1 MPQALS
7 LETPETLTMGDLRN
21 RLLGFDKDE
30 YTGRYVLRVRG
41 LGAVYV
47 NGNVVKRFK
56 GIDSVLK
63 APSDW
68 IAAIRPW
75 RGDYWLYRIA
85 SPAYVDVPG
94 EVVLRAIRDALPGVE
109 GFGRWEA
116 EGLWQ
121 YEGALYGSI
130 TGVLGR
136 GSHPRVG
143 EFKYLLR
150 VTWGDDGYTAFR
162 IVRTIGVVVCENG
175 LVAGEDSY
183 TRVFHSRLNKPIE
196 SKIND
201 VLGRIR
207 RIISMEKP
215 SVSEIERL
223 MVPIE
228 PKVIEDLSKR
238 FSDFPRLYAGYRAQ
252 YGDTLMAVLQALGWI
267 ATHGSSRNSE
277 RAVSAMSRLASLN

>member
-1 MPQALS
+1 
-7 LETPETLTMGDLRN
+7 LE
-21 RLLGFDKDE
+21 GFDKDE
-30 YTGRYVLRVRG
+30 YWGRYYLRVRG
-41 LGAVYV
+41 LGDVFV
-47 NGNVVKRFK
+47 NGNVIKRFK

-63 APSDW
+63 APGDW

-85 SPAYVDVPG
+85 SPAYVDVPA
-94 EVVLRAIRDALPGVE
+94 ELVLRAIRDALPGVE

-121 YEGALYGSI
+121 YEGALYGEV

-183 TRVFHSRLNKPIE
+183 TRVFHSRLNKPLDE
-196 SKIND
+196 KIREVIN
-201 VLGRIR
+201 RIR

-228 PKVIEDLSKR
+228 PKVIEDLSRR
-238 FSDFPRLYAGYRAQ
+238 FSDFPRLYAEYKSQ
-252 YGDTLMAVLQALGWI
+252 YGDTLMAVLQTLGWI

-277 RAVSAMSRLASLN
+277 RAISSMSRLASLN

>member
-1 MPQALS
+1 MLY
-7 LETPETLTMGDLRN
+7 L
-21 RLLGFDKDE
+21 
-30 YTGRYVLRVRG
+30 VLRG
-41 LGAVYV
+41 LAV
-47 NGNVVKRFK
+47 GKVK
-56 GIDSVLK
+56 
-63 APSDW
+63 
-68 IAAIRPW
+68 
-75 RGDYWLYRIA
+75 
-85 SPAYVDVPG
+85 
-94 EVVLRAIRDALPGVE
+94 
-109 GFGRWEA
+109 
-116 EGLWQ
+116 GLWQ

-228 PKVIEDLSKR
+228 PKVIEDLSRR

-252 YGDTLMAVLQALGWI
+252 YGDTLLAVMQALGYI

>member
-7 LETPETLTMGDLRN
+7 LETPETLTMGELRQ
-21 RLLGFDKDE
+21 RLLGYDFSE
-30 YTGRYVLRVRG
+30 YWGRYYLRVRG
-41 LGAVYV
+41 LGDVFV
-47 NGNVVKRFK
+47 NGNVIKRFK

-63 APSDW
+63 APGDW

-121 YEGALYGSI
+121 YEGAEYGEV
-130 TGVLGR
+130 TGVLGKD
-136 GSHPRVG
+136 SHPRVG

-201 VLGRIR
+201 ILGRIR

-228 PKVIEDLSKR
+228 PK
-238 FSDFPRLYAGYRAQ
+238 
-252 YGDTLMAVLQALGWI
+252 
-267 ATHGSSRNSE
+267 
-277 RAVSAMSRLASLN
+277 SLRT